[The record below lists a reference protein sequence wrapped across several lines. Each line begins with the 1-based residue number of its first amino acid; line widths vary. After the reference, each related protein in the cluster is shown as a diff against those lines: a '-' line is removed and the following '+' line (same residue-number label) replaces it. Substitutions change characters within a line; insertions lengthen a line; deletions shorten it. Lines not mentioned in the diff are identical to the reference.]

1 MAPGREYL
9 CNCAEFCM
17 RGGSTESKSVSKSTY
32 HRHSRYRNTITPMHQ
47 FLAQHGISTTFPH
60 SAATVPTPCPRDR
73 HNSVTSM
80 QGNPTRGRS
89 HSPIAGPSEQSNKR
103 QRHNEEDIV
112 GGFGLS
118 RGENG
123 EGPSQQEEGSQL
135 DRSDPGFMQVQLHV
149 RIQLRN
155 RMIMWNFFR

>member
-32 HRHSRYRNTITPMHQ
+32 HRHSQYRNSITPMPQ

-60 SAATVPTPCPRDR
+60 SAATVPVPCPRDPQ
-73 HNSVTSM
+73 NSVNSM
-80 QGNPTRGRS
+80 QGNPTRRRS

-103 QRHNEEDIV
+103 QRPNEDSEDMIV
-112 GGFGLS
+112 GFGLS
-118 RGENG
+118 RGENR
-123 EGPSQQEEGSQL
+123 EGHQPEEEGSQL
-135 DRSDPGFMQVQLHV
+135 DRSDPGFMQVPLHV
-149 RIQLRN
+149 CN
-155 RMIMWNFFR
+155 RMIMWNVFR